1 MLRIDETFRDEV
13 KAARNW
19 RDKHLMHW
27 KAMKERFTGPA
38 YRHENY
44 IEGADIENIVGQYVS
59 LVLPRVAYDYPR
71 VHVIADDPS
80 QDRRGRALELMLN
93 QWSKRSA
100 LRPTLQELATD
111 MCLLWGVGLVTPEPV
126 KHLRRIDMGGAGLMP
141 RVYRIAPENFFVDPS
156 AESHRE
162 ARYFGHEYPIDIED
176 LVAMAEDPENRLDLA
191 VVKELKSSY
200 DTYRDKFRT
209 SPKDLPEREQTTMME
224 VWCPELE
231 IEGAE
236 EGVHHGGLLKFAMS
250 AENDIVMVGE
260 PIPYYGPACGPYTM
274 IGAYEVPSDVYPLS
288 PMVMALPLIEEAND
302 HAKTMSYS
310 AGAYRRLIAVDSRG
324 TKMAQ
329 DIASTPDLFV
339 VPAENLDRDRVV
351 PMEIGGVT
359 EQQMAYQNIMA
370 ARLDRLTGMSEVIR
384 GSVTGDATATE
395 ISTASASSGLR
406 LSYIQRQFAE
416 AVNSLIYKA
425 AWYVINDSTELP
437 MGREAVEE
445 GMPARMPGTE
455 LGVDLAEMTLDV
467 QAYSMERTSE
477 ALQQRRAVELMQ
489 IIGNVGQQATQ
500 MPFIDWERMM
510 SVVGDA
516 LNMPDMADIL
526 NVDELKRMTEQA
538 QQAQQQQAAMQQEQA
553 AANIAQKQAA
563 ARSRMQT
570 GSADVASEQQAVQRA
585 NRGSGG
591 F

>member
-1 MLRIDETFRDEV
+1 
-13 KAARNW
+13 
-19 RDKHLMHW
+19 
-27 KAMKERFTGPA
+27 
-38 YRHENY
+38 
-44 IEGADIENIVGQYVS
+44 
-59 LVLPRVAYDYPR
+59 
-71 VHVIADDPS
+71 
-80 QDRRGRALELMLN
+80 
-93 QWSKRSA
+93 
-100 LRPTLQELATD
+100 
-111 MCLLWGVGLVTPEPV
+111 
-126 KHLRRIDMGGAGLMP
+126 MP

-209 SPKDLPEREQTTMME
+209 SPKDLPEREQTIMME

>member
-1 MLRIDETFRDEV
+1 VLRIDETFREEV

-44 IEGADIENIVGQYVS
+44 VEGADIENIVGQYVS

-71 VHVIADDPS
+71 IHVTADDPQ
-80 QDRRGRALELMLN
+80 QDRRARALELMLN

-176 LVAMAEDPENRLDLA
+176 LVAMAEDPENKLDLD

-200 DTYRDKFRT
+200 DTYREKFRT
-209 SPKDLPEREQTTMME
+209 SVKDLPERDQTIMME
-224 VWCPELE
+224 VWCPELD
-231 IEGAE
+231 IEGAKD
-236 EGVHHGGLLKFAMS
+236 GVHHGGLLKFAMS
-250 AENDIVMVGE
+250 AENDIVMIGE

-274 IGAYEVPSDVYPLS
+274 VGAYEVPSDVYPLS
-288 PMVMALPLIEEAND
+288 PMTMALPLIEEAND

-339 VPAENLDRDRVV
+339 VPTENLDRDRVV

-359 EQQMAYQNIMA
+359 QQQMAYQNIMS

-395 ISTASASSGLR
+395 VSAASASSGLR
-406 LSYIQRQFAE
+406 LAYIQRQFAE
-416 AVNSLIYKA
+416 AVNSMAYKA
-425 AWYVINDSTELP
+425 AWYVINDTTELP

-445 GMPARMPGTE
+445 GMPAKMPGTE
-455 LGVDLAEMTLDV
+455 LGVDLSELTLDV

-500 MPFIDWERMM
+500 MPFIDWQRMM
-510 SVVGDA
+510 TVVGDA

-526 NVDELKRMTEQA
+526 NLDELKRMTEQA
-538 QQAQQQQAAMQQEQA
+538 QQMQQQQMQMQQEQA
-553 AANIAQKQAA
+553 EANVQQKQAA
-563 ARSRMQT
+563 ARSRMQR
-570 GSADVASEQQAVQRA
+570 GPADAGTEARNQERA
-585 NRGSGG
+585 AGEGGG

>member
-13 KAARNW
+13 RAARNW

-71 VHVIADDPS
+71 VHVTADDPS

-200 DTYRDKFRT
+200 DTYREKFRT
-209 SPKDLPEREQTTMME
+209 SPKDLPEREQTIMME

-250 AENDIVMVGE
+250 AENDIVMIGE
-260 PIPYYGPACGPYTM
+260 PIPYYGPACGPYAM

-406 LSYIQRQFAE
+406 LSYIQRQFAD

-455 LGVDLAEMTLDV
+455 LGVDLSEMTLDV

-510 SVVGDA
+510 TVVGDA

>member
-1 MLRIDETFRDEV
+1 MLRIDETFREEV

-71 VHVIADDPS
+71 VHVTADDPS

-200 DTYRDKFRT
+200 DTYREKFRT
-209 SPKDLPEREQTTMME
+209 SPKDLPEREQTIMME

-425 AWYVINDSTELP
+425 AWYVINDTTELP